1 MNVQTQPTSRFGIYC
16 IVAALF
22 MALTFLAVVSTSPFA
37 EAATPPGQN
46 SFVDSDGDGI
56 CDNDTGTVNGPNA
69 KKDGTGKTE
78 NNGQRGGGK
87 GGAGNGGSGG
97 GNGGNGGG
105 GNGGSGGGNGG
116 NGGGKR

>member
-22 MALTFLAVVSTSPFA
+22 MAFTFLAVVSTSPFA

>member
-1 MNVQTQPTSRFGIYC
+1 MHAQTRSESRFGIYC
-16 IVAALF
+16 IATALLVAF
-22 MALTFLAVVSTSPFA
+22 TFFAVVSTAPFA

-78 NNGQRGGGK
+78 NNGQNGGGK

-97 GNGGNGGG
+97 GNGGS
-105 GNGGSGGGNGG
+105 GNGGGNGG
-116 NGGGKR
+116 NGGGNGGGGKR

>member
-1 MNVQTQPTSRFGIYC
+1 MHGQTRSESRFGIYC
-16 IVAALF
+16 VATVLLVAF
-22 MALTFLAVVSTSPFA
+22 TFFAVVSTAPFA

-78 NNGQRGGGK
+78 NGGQNGGGK
-87 GGAGNGGSGG
+87 SGAGNGGSGSGNGG
-97 GNGGNGGG
+97 GNGGEG

-116 NGGGKR
+116 GGKR